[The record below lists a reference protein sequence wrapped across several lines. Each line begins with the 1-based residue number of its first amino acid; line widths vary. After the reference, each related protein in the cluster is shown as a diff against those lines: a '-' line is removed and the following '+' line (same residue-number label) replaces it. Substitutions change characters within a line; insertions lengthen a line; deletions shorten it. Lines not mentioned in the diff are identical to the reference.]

1 MCANTVKA
9 LMVKSLSGKNKR
21 QEMSDT
27 DDRINRIE
35 TKIDAIT
42 DKLNNLQT
50 FQEVTKQL
58 AKHRSNDVKIVIA
71 VSSVINGF
79 LVLFISLHLI

>member
-1 MCANTVKA
+1 M
-9 LMVKSLSGKNKR
+9 
-21 QEMSDT
+21 D
-27 DDRINRIE
+27 DDRIIRIE
-35 TKIDAIT
+35 NKIDAMTEKINQ
-42 DKLNNLQT
+42 LST

-58 AKHRSNDVKIVIA
+58 AKHRNNDVKIVIA

>member
-9 LMVKSLSGKNKR
+9 LMERNSNGEKNK
-21 QEMSDT
+21 MGDT

-35 TKIDAIT
+35 IKIDAIT
-42 DKLNNLQT
+42 EKLNSLQT

-58 AKHRSNDVKIVIA
+58 AKHRNNDVKIVIA

>member
-1 MCANTVKA
+1 MCANIMAVLTEKN
-9 LMVKSLSGKNKR
+9 SNGEKNK
-21 QEMSDT
+21 MGDT

-35 TKIDAIT
+35 AKIDAIT
-42 DKLNNLQT
+42 EKLNSLQT

-58 AKHRSNDVKIVIA
+58 AKHRNNDVKIVIA

>member
-1 MCANTVKA
+1 MCANIMAVLTEKN
-9 LMVKSLSGKNKR
+9 SNGEKNK
-21 QEMSDT
+21 MGDT

-58 AKHRSNDVKIVIA
+58 AKHRNNDVKIVIA

>member
-1 MCANTVKA
+1 MCANIMAVLTEKN
-9 LMVKSLSGKNKR
+9 SNGEKNK
-21 QEMSDT
+21 MGDT

-42 DKLNNLQT
+42 EKINSLQT

-58 AKHRSNDVKIVIA
+58 AKHRNNDVKVVLA
-71 VSSVINGF
+71 VSSIVNGF
-79 LVLFISLHLI
+79 LVLFVSLHLI